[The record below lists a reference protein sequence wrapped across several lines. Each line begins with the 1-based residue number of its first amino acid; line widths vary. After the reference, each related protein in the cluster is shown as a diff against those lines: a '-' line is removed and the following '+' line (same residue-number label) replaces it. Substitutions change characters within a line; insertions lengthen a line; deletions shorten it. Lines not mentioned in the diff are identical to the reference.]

1 MRYFDA
7 QFLQGTKKIMLKV
20 QLFIIRYIVRIIN
33 TISFLLFYWQFFLG
47 SYSSRLS
54 CDYKHSFVFSLTTS
68 PLRLKKLH
76 YVFDNLPLNVPIV
89 LNLPQKFKNVDSY
102 DEDFIA
108 SLVAKYSNL
117 IINRIKEDLGP
128 QTKLL
133 GLCFG
138 SKDLIAFLQNKNI
151 IIIDDDT
158 KYPNT
163 IVKTYDKYYT
173 ENDFLKEPSGK
184 PHAKIYSAK
193 LVIYNMIPI
202 HQGFSSYS
210 LNFNLLTSDV
220 VQRCLDYSKLKWC
233 KLHDDFSFSA
243 AFQDHGFK
251 IIKVFGIPNKQF
263 LYGYDTDA
271 LHFQEPNVIKS
282 DKCSTSIWQERQEC
296 PNYTY
301 NYFDL

>member
-1 MRYFDA
+1 M
-7 QFLQGTKKIMLKV
+7 
-20 QLFIIRYIVRIIN
+20 
-33 TISFLLFYWQFFLG
+33 
-47 SYSSRLS
+47 
-54 CDYKHSFVFSLTTS
+54 
-68 PLRLKKLH
+68 
-76 YVFDNLPLNVPIV
+76 

-102 DEDFIA
+102 DEEFIA
-108 SLVAKYSNL
+108 SLGAEYSNL
-117 IINRIKEDLGP
+117 VINRIEEDLGP

-138 SKDLIAFLQNKNI
+138 SKDLKAFLNNKNI
-151 IIIDDDT
+151 IVIDDDT

-173 ENDFLKEPSGK
+173 ENEDLSGLPRGK
-184 PHAKIYSAK
+184 PQANVYSAK
-193 LVIYNMIPI
+193 LVFHKMIPI

-210 LNFNLLTSDV
+210 LNFNMLTSEV
-220 VQRCLDYSKLKWC
+220 VQRCLDYSKLSWC

-243 AFQDHGFK
+243 AFQDYGFK
-251 IIKVFGIPNKQF
+251 NIKVSGIATKQF

-296 PNYTY
+296 PNYNY
-301 NYFDL
+301 NFLF